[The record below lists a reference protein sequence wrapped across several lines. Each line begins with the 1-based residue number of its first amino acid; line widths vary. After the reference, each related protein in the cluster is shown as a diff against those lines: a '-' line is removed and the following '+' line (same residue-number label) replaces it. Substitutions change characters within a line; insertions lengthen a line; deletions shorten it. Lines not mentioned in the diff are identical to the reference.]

1 VYKEELDMK
10 KVVSYVMFLAVIL
23 IAEQGLCFGKSSHV
37 SIGASSKTVMDTEK
51 NIIGQKIIYPAGQSR
66 IFSQVIDLPPHASI
80 PWHEHLV
87 PMYAYIIKGEI
98 VVDYGSEG
106 VKTIREGEAMVEAIN
121 FRHKG
126 ANITNK
132 TAKIL
137 IVYISAS
144 GQELEK
150 IYDSDE

>member
-1 VYKEELDMK
+1 MK
-10 KVVSYVMFLAVIL
+10 KVISYAIFLAPIF
-23 IAEQGLCFGKSSHV
+23 IAEQGLCFGKSSHI
-37 SIGASSKTVMDTEK
+37 SSGASSKTVMDTEK

-106 VKTIREGEAMVEAIN
+106 VKTIREGEAMVEAVN

-150 IYDSDE
+150 IYDRDE

>member
-1 VYKEELDMK
+1 
-10 KVVSYVMFLAVIL
+10 
-23 IAEQGLCFGKSSHV
+23 
-37 SIGASSKTVMDTEK
+37 
-51 NIIGQKIIYPAGQSR
+51 
-66 IFSQVIDLPPHASI
+66 VIDLPPHASI

-106 VKTIREGEAMVEAIN
+106 VKTIREGEAMVEAVN